1 MRLLFSPPASEATSL
16 LTLPG
21 AEPPPDSSEP
31 YALKSPGETL
41 APRKYQ
47 PPGSPA
53 EVSITWI
60 TRRS

>member
-1 MRLLFSPPASEATSL
+1 MRLLFSPPAGEATGL

-21 AEPPPDSSEP
+21 AGPPPRSEP
-31 YALKSPGETL
+31 YARKSPGETL

-47 PPGSPA
+47 PPCSLA